1 VDGGDVCGL
10 QAADVDHVRAR
21 RTRETS
27 AVSAHKPLTPGAPGA
42 NGASD
47 PVAPPPSKRREEEMM
62 IEFPQARVERVQALL
77 RQRYSPEAEDDWAFE
92 PVHRTLAQSYKVD
105 RAITDCARL
114 VGAVAYLFTGEPE
127 EFDKLDADAGLR
139 EAERIFRD
147 GPPEVPSRSLLL
159 DHARA
164 VLTVKPRPKGP
175 DTRPWV
181 SYIDYEPAHLT
192 LLGGRELFL
201 RTVQALV
208 QPYAEPQMV
217 ITFAQAAFLDVGLWL
232 RPKVVKAALASAGRR
247 WPNWKALPP
256 G

>member
-1 VDGGDVCGL
+1 
-10 QAADVDHVRAR
+10 
-21 RTRETS
+21 
-27 AVSAHKPLTPGAPGA
+27 
-42 NGASD
+42 
-47 PVAPPPSKRREEEMM
+47 M
-62 IEFPQARVERVQALL
+62 IEFPQARVERVQTFL
-77 RQRYSPEAEDDWAFE
+77 RQRYASEAEDDWGFE

-105 RAITDCARL
+105 RAITEVARL

-127 EFDKLDADAGLR
+127 EWDKLDADGGLR
-139 EAERIFRD
+139 EAERIFRN
-147 GPPEVPSRSLLL
+147 GSPEIPSRSLLL

-164 VLTVKPRPKGP
+164 VLEVKPRPKGP
-175 DTRPWV
+175 ETRPWV
-181 SYIDYEPAHLT
+181 KYVDFEHAHLT

-232 RPKVVKAALASAGRR
+232 RPKVIKAALASGVRH
-247 WPNWKALPP
+247 WPNWKMLPP